1 MANVMTDQLLGTLL
15 GSRPPG
21 RGATD
26 EELLEALT
34 SQAVPMAP
42 DPVAEPTM
50 VAPPEPAVA
59 SQSFQAGSAPMPRVP
74 SRTEQLMNTL
84 QRPGSDD
91 GVIAGVLDS
100 LVGGDKWTSELRARR
115 NMFDQA
121 MLGAQAADV
130 SSEER
135 AAEAELGRGMQRDQ
149 MALTQRGQDLADK
162 RAEEQRKMQEYL
174 LGLRL
179 GATSEEKEKDRLAA
193 LERAKL
199 GAHHKGAGGPQ
210 TPEAKAEAENI
221 RLSMEAAHL
230 VRVAS
235 APGKPA
241 PYTQSQAFSYLKGEP
256 VDLPPEVLAQLELER
271 STLAGM
277 RSTDQKKYA
286 DMITAAAKSEAS
298 STEGLGKGRQAKVTD
313 PIRIEKARN
322 ELLAMR
328 APIND
333 ANASWGQLSND
344 AKEILVQYGGAG
356 ENALLNALKTRALK
370 PEEQVAAARIQ
381 RVVNEDIKRFAG
393 SAVTGSEWTRQA
405 AAMGLPAGD
414 FDPWKSPAVLK
425 DYLRKVTDTYRALKA
440 SSEATYEG
448 LWDGFEM
455 PKPAGGG
462 K

>member
-179 GATSEEKEKDRLAA
+179 GATSDEKEKDRLAA
-193 LERAKL
+193 LEREKLRAQRKPAGDGLAPARTPEEQEAREMGVASWLSAQANVPLAKARAFMSGNVEGISPDEAERL
-199 GAHHKGAGGPQ
+199 QVNYSQFQLLAPKEQRAAVTKGLTREGATPDATAAAIEKKKLDPKQRLALKDEIGSVGQDIALAKQAWAKMSDTAKQVFVKYAGAGGDIAQ
-210 TPEAKAEAENI
+210 TIKSAVLSPE
-221 RLSMEAAHL
+221 
-230 VRVAS
+230 
-235 APGKPA
+235 
-241 PYTQSQAFSYLKGEP
+241 
-256 VDLPPEVLAQLELER
+256 
-271 STLAGM
+271 
-277 RSTDQKKYA
+277 DQKYSGQLQSLA
-286 DMITAAAKSEAS
+286 NALI
-298 STEGLGKGRQAKVTD
+298 
-313 PIRIEKARN
+313 KAR
-322 ELLAMR
+322 
-328 APIND
+328 
-333 ANASWGQLSND
+333 S
-344 AKEILVQYGGAG
+344 
-356 ENALLNALKTRALK
+356 
-370 PEEQVAAARIQ
+370 
-381 RVVNEDIKRFAG
+381 G
-393 SAVTGSEWTRQA
+393 SAVTGSEWNRVAQEIGWPT
-405 AAMGLPAGD
+405 GD
-414 FDPWKSPAVLK
+414 FSLFNTTAGVDGWLDKSK
-425 DYLRKVTDTYRALKA
+425 RAWVNRVKNVKSEYGDIW
-440 SSEATYEG
+440 SS
-448 LWDGFEM
+448 DG
-455 PKPAGGG
+455 GQ
-462 K
+462 